1 MLNLSTQIRKKD
13 EKSEVLRKRGKLIA
27 ILYGPETKNKL
38 LKLDYRSFEKIFAE
52 AGKSSLIS
60 IEVEGTKEKV
70 PVLIH
75 EVQRDSL
82 TEKFLHVDFY
92 QPKLKE
98 KMEAKIPLVFEGES
112 RAVKDLE
119 GTLIKNIQ
127 ELEIKALPKDLPR
140 EIRVS
145 VESLKTFEDNILIK
159 DLKLPK
165 EIEILKKPDE
175 VIASVLAPERVEE
188 ELQKPIEEKV
198 EKVEKVEGGK
208 PEERMEEKKKNNHSA
223 TKS

>member
-1 MLNLSTQIRKKD
+1 MLNLSAQTRKKD
-13 EKSEVLRKRGKLIA
+13 EKPEALRRQGKLIA

-112 RAVKDLE
+112 KAVKDLE

-175 VIASVLAPERVEE
+175 VIASVSAPEKVEE
-188 ELQKPIEEKV
+188 ELQKPIKEKV
-198 EKVEKVEGGK
+198 EEVKKVEEGK
-208 PEERMEEKKKNNHSA
+208 PKEGMEEKKEE
-223 TKS
+223 

>member
-27 ILYGPETKNKL
+27 ILYGPEIKNKL

-52 AGKSSLIS
+52 AGFSSLIS
-60 IEVEGTKEKV
+60 IEVEGVREKV

-75 EVQRDSL
+75 EVQRDPL

-98 KMEAKIPLVFEGES
+98 KIEAKIPLVFEGES

>member
-27 ILYGPETKNKL
+27 ILYGPEIKNKL

-52 AGKSSLIS
+52 AGFSSLIS
-60 IEVEGTKEKV
+60 IEVEGAREKV

-75 EVQRDSL
+75 EVQRDPL

-98 KMEAKIPLVFEGES
+98 KIEAKIPLVFEGES

>member
-1 MLNLSTQIRKKD
+1 MLNLSAQTRKKD
-13 EKSEVLRKRGKLIA
+13 EKPEALRRQGKLIA

-92 QPKLKE
+92 QPELKE

-112 RAVKDLE
+112 KAVKDLE

-175 VIASVLAPERVEE
+175 VIASVSAPEKVEE
-188 ELQKPIEEKV
+188 ELQKPIKEKV
-198 EKVEKVEGGK
+198 EEVKKVEEGK
-208 PEERMEEKKKNNHSA
+208 PKEGMEEKKEE
-223 TKS
+223 

>member
-27 ILYGPETKNKL
+27 ILYGPEIKNKL

-52 AGKSSLIS
+52 AGFSSLIS
-60 IEVEGTKEKV
+60 IEVEGAREKV

-75 EVQRDSL
+75 EVQRDPL

-98 KMEAKIPLVFEGES
+98 KIEAKIPLVFEGES

-175 VIASVLAPERVEE
+175 VIASVSAPEKVEE